1 MPIQVLTVDD
11 EDFDRRL
18 MQRALSSD
26 ARFGEIILTDSA
38 ENALRSAL
46 SLNGNAVVVTDIR
59 MPTID
64 GFELISRLKAGEETR
79 YLPIVALSSSN
90 STDDRANA
98 LEAGANSF
106 IPKPSSKAEK
116 VAMVSEIAAVTYAHY
131 EQDSMLAAA
140 RFP

>member
-26 ARFGEIILTDSA
+26 ARFGEIILTDGA

-79 YLPIVALSSSN
+79 
-90 STDDRANA
+90 
-98 LEAGANSF
+98 
-106 IPKPSSKAEK
+106 
-116 VAMVSEIAAVTYAHY
+116 
-131 EQDSMLAAA
+131 
-140 RFP
+140 